1 MNNVLHSFCVL
12 RILKKASY
20 RRKSASNR
28 NLIAEVAGK
37 RYSKT
42 YKEEIMKISTQQI
55 TFGEDEILIKYKEMT
70 PGIEKIIESLK
81 REQFF
86 IIGKRQERQYR
97 LSPRDIFYFESVD
110 DKLFAYTSQ
119 AEYQVMLT
127 LSEAG
132 EKFGS
137 YGFFRCNK
145 SFVVN
150 INHIASVRSEMGNR
164 IDALLDNQEHV
175 IISRR
180 YAKDFR
186 ELLRGG
192 KENE

>member
-1 MNNVLHSFCVL
+1 MKV
-12 RILKKASY
+12 RTEQ
-20 RRKSASNR
+20 
-28 NLIAEVAGK
+28 IAA
-37 RYSKT
+37 
-42 YKEEIMKISTQQI
+42 
-55 TFGEDEILIKYKEMT
+55 GEDEILVKYKEMT
-70 PGIEKIIESLK
+70 PEIKRIIESLK
-81 REQFF
+81 REAVY
-86 IIGKRQERQYR
+86 IVGKNGDRQYR
-97 LSPRDIFYFESVD
+97 IQPGEIYYFESVD
-110 DKLFAYTSQ
+110 EKLFAYTSEN
-119 AEYQVMLT
+119 EYQVALT
-127 LSEAG
+127 LAEAE
-132 EKFGS
+132 EKLNS

-192 KENE
+192 KIHE